1 MLTVLGLQLSTMLVG
16 AIVVEQ
22 VFRLPGLGTALLQA
36 VGNGDLQVVQG
47 IVMLL
52 VGFVLVV
59 NLVTDLAYLLIDPRL
74 RSGER
79 R

>member
-1 MLTVLGLQLSTMLVG
+1 MLGLQLSTMLVG

-36 VGNGDLQVVQG
+36 VSNGDLQVVQT

-59 NLVTDLAYLLIDPRL
+59 NLLTDLVYLVIDPRL
-74 RSGER
+74 RSGGR

>member
-1 MLTVLGLQLSTMLVG
+1 MLVG

-22 VFRLPGLGTALLQA
+22 VFRLACLGTALLQA
-36 VGNGDLQVVQG
+36 VINGDLQVVQT

-59 NLVTDLAYLLIDPRL
+59 NLLTDLVYLVIDPRL
-74 RSGER
+74 RSGGR